1 MVTKVDPNVV
11 VMSIANGLV
20 ATATRDGGA
29 DRFRSV
35 PQVLQLPEGLYLAA
49 LKPTGQAPTLIN
61 GVAFP
66 ATQISSI
73 PQPGTIPP
81 SMLYKGHLAP
91 VVWLSGLDVAVI
103 TVPAG
108 GSPLLVTNYL
118 YGPELQKAVDL
129 EITRLDRV
137 QKIPPVGLIVHA
149 HIQQMGEL
157 KFAAGEWAATDAP
170 FWIEALQLEVSPGI
184 GQLLQYRV
192 PGVSTSDGAWTPAPG
207 RIGVP
212 GGPPLAGIA
221 FRLLPPLS
229 ESHRV
234 VYAARFLRHGEISGM
249 DGEPCR
255 SPQAQDPMIAVRVAV
270 VPR

>member
-1 MVTKVDPNVV
+1 
-11 VMSIANGLV
+11 MSIANGLV
-20 ATATRDGGA
+20 PTAVREGGA

-35 PQVLQLPEGLYLAA
+35 PQVLPLPEGLYLAA
-49 LKPTGQAPTLIN
+49 LKPTGQVPTQIN
-61 GVAFP
+61 GVTFP

-73 PQPGTIPP
+73 PQPGTIEP
-81 SMLYKGHLAP
+81 SILHKGKLSP
-91 VVWLSGLDVAVI
+91 VVWLSGLDVAII

-108 GSPLLVTNYL
+108 GSPLLITNYL
-118 YGPELQKAVDL
+118 YGPELQKSVDL

-137 QKIPPVGLIVHA
+137 QKTPPVGLIIHA
-149 HIQQMGEL
+149 HIQQVGEQ
-157 KFAAGEWAATDAP
+157 KFAAGEWAAADAP
-170 FWIEALQLEVSPGI
+170 FWIEALQLEVSTGI

-212 GGPPLAGIA
+212 GGAPLPGIA
-221 FRLLPPLS
+221 FRLLPPLAD
-229 ESHRV
+229 SHRV
-234 VYAARFLRHGEISGM
+234 VYATRFLRHGEISGA

-255 SPQAQDPMIAVRVAV
+255 SPQAQDPLIAVRVAV